1 MDSIFKILFC
11 FLFIVS
17 CGDEENRPNIIYF
30 LSDDLGYG
38 ELGAFGQEIIE
49 TPHIDKLAKSGMIF
63 SQHYSGSPVCAPS
76 RSVLMTGQHSGHT
89 HIRGNDEWK
98 ERGDVWNYEAVFKN
112 PLLEGQRPLLDS
124 IVTIAEILQSAG
136 YKTGTVG
143 KWGLGAPETD
153 GIPNKQGFDF
163 FYGYNCQRQAH
174 TLYPMHL
181 WKNKEKHLLENK
193 LVPPHSGLINGAN
206 PNDPSSYKD
215 FTLNDYAPELMHREA
230 LQFIER
236 NKKVPFFLFY
246 ASPLPHVPLQAPQ
259 RWVEYYQKIFGE
271 EEPYTGKSYFPN
283 LTPRATYAA
292 MISYLDEQ
300 VGDVVAKLQEL
311 GIYNNTLIIFS
322 SDNGPTYTG
331 GADTPFFDS
340 AKPFRSDKG
349 WAKGYLHEGGIRV
362 PMVASWQ
369 GNILPNS
376 ISDHLSGFYDVMP
389 TICDILDIPT
399 PDHTDGIS
407 FLPILLNNEQKKK
420 HEYLYWEFPGYN
432 GQQAV
437 RLGKWKG
444 IRKNIFEGNLIVEL
458 YDLNNDIM
466 EQNNIASQYPEV
478 IKRIEKIMKL
488 EHIPSTLEQFKFV
501 QLGDN

>member
-30 LSDDLGYG
+30 LADDLGYG

-193 LVPPHSGLINGAN
+193 MISPHSGLINGAN

-236 NKKVPFFLFY
+236 NNKVPFFLFY

-259 RWVEYYQKIFGE
+259 RWEEYYQKIFGE

-300 VGDVVAKLQEL
+300 VGDVVAKLQDL
-311 GIYNNTLIIFS
+311 GIYKNTLIIFS

-389 TICDILDIPT
+389 TICDILDLPT

>member
-1 MDSIFKILFC
+1 
-11 FLFIVS
+11 
-17 CGDEENRPNIIYF
+17 
-30 LSDDLGYG
+30 
-38 ELGAFGQEIIE
+38 
-49 TPHIDKLAKSGMIF
+49 
-63 SQHYSGSPVCAPS
+63 
-76 RSVLMTGQHSGHT
+76 
-89 HIRGNDEWK
+89 
-98 ERGDVWNYEAVFKN
+98 
-112 PLLEGQRPLLDS
+112 
-124 IVTIAEILQSAG
+124 
-136 YKTGTVG
+136 
-143 KWGLGAPETD
+143 
-153 GIPNKQGFDF
+153 
-163 FYGYNCQRQAH
+163 
-174 TLYPMHL
+174 MHL

-193 LVPPHSGLINGAN
+193 MISPHSGLINGAN

-230 LQFIER
+230 LRFIDR
-236 NKKVPFFLFY
+236 NNKVPFFLFY

-271 EEPYTGKSYFPN
+271 EKPYTGKSYFPN

-300 VGDVVAKLQEL
+300 VGDVVAKLQDL
-311 GIYNNTLIIFS
+311 GIYKNTLIIFS

-389 TICDILDIPT
+389 TICDILDLPT

>member
-17 CGDEENRPNIIYF
+17 CGDKENRPNIIYF
-30 LSDDLGYG
+30 LADDLGYG

-89 HIRGNDEWK
+89 YIRGNDEWK

-193 LVPPHSGLINGAN
+193 MISPHSGLINGAH

-236 NKKVPFFLFY
+236 NNKVPFFLFY

-300 VGDVVAKLQEL
+300 VGDVVAKLQDL
-311 GIYNNTLIIFS
+311 GIYKNTLIIFS
-322 SDNGPTYTG
+322 SDNGPSYTG

-389 TICDILDIPT
+389 TICDILDLPT

>member
-30 LSDDLGYG
+30 LADDLGYG

-193 LVPPHSGLINGAN
+193 MISPHSGLINGAN

-230 LQFIER
+230 LRFIDR
-236 NKKVPFFLFY
+236 NNKVPFFLFY

-300 VGDVVAKLQEL
+300 VGDVVAKLQDL
-311 GIYNNTLIIFS
+311 GIYKNTLIIFS

-389 TICDILDIPT
+389 TICDILDLPT

>member
-30 LSDDLGYG
+30 LADDLGYG

-193 LVPPHSGLINGAN
+193 MISPHSGLINGAN

-230 LQFIER
+230 LRFIDR
-236 NKKVPFFLFY
+236 NNKVPFFLFY

-300 VGDVVAKLQEL
+300 VGDVVAKLQDL
-311 GIYNNTLIIFS
+311 GIYKNTLIIFS

-331 GADTPFFDS
+331 GADTPYFDS

-389 TICDILDIPT
+389 TICDILDLPT

-478 IKRIEKIMKL
+478 IKRIENIMKL

>member
-1 MDSIFKILFC
+1 MDSVFKILFF

-17 CGDEENRPNIIYF
+17 CGDVENRPNIIYF
-30 LSDDLGYG
+30 LADDLGYG
-38 ELGAFGQEIIE
+38 ELGVFGQEIIE

-193 LVPPHSGLINGAN
+193 MISPHSGLINGAN

-230 LQFIER
+230 LRFIDR
-236 NKKVPFFLFY
+236 NNKVPFFLFY

-300 VGDVVAKLQEL
+300 VGDVVAKLQDL
-311 GIYNNTLIIFS
+311 GIYKNTLIIFS

-389 TICDILDIPT
+389 TICDILDLPT

-407 FLPILLNNEQKKK
+407 FLPILLNNKQKKK

>member
-1 MDSIFKILFC
+1 MDSVFKILFF

-17 CGDEENRPNIIYF
+17 CGDVENRPNIIYF
-30 LSDDLGYG
+30 LADDLGYG

-124 IVTIAEILQSAG
+124 IVTVAEILQSAG

-143 KWGLGAPETD
+143 KWGLGAPETE

-193 LVPPHSGLINGAN
+193 MISPHSGLINGAN

-215 FTLNDYAPELMHREA
+215 FTLNDYAPELMHSEA
-230 LQFIER
+230 LRFIDR
-236 NKKVPFFLFY
+236 NNKVPFFLFY

-300 VGDVVAKLQEL
+300 VGDVVAKLQDL
-311 GIYNNTLIIFS
+311 GIYKNTLIIFS

-331 GADTPFFDS
+331 GADTPYFDS

-389 TICDILDIPT
+389 TICDILDLPT

>member
-1 MDSIFKILFC
+1 MDSVFKILFC

-30 LSDDLGYG
+30 LADDLGYG

-193 LVPPHSGLINGAN
+193 MISPHSGLINGAH
-206 PNDPSSYKD
+206 PKDPSSYKD
-215 FTLNDYAPELMHREA
+215 FTLNDYAPELMHSEA
-230 LQFIER
+230 LRFIDR
-236 NKKVPFFLFY
+236 NNKVPFFLFY

-300 VGDVVAKLQEL
+300 VGDVVAKLQDL
-311 GIYNNTLIIFS
+311 GIYKNTLIIFS

-331 GADTPFFDS
+331 GADTPYFDS

>member
-1 MDSIFKILFC
+1 MDSVFKILFF

-17 CGDEENRPNIIYF
+17 CGDVENRPNIIYF
-30 LSDDLGYG
+30 LADDLGYG

-193 LVPPHSGLINGAN
+193 MISPHSGLINGAN

-215 FTLNDYAPELMHREA
+215 FTLNDYAPELMHSEA
-230 LQFIER
+230 LRFIDR
-236 NKKVPFFLFY
+236 NNKVPFFLFY

-300 VGDVVAKLQEL
+300 VGDVVAKLQDL
-311 GIYNNTLIIFS
+311 GIYKNTLIIFS

-331 GADTPFFDS
+331 GADTPYFDS

-389 TICDILDIPT
+389 TICDILDLPT

-478 IKRIEKIMKL
+478 IKRIQE
-488 EHIPSTLEQFKFV
+488 EV
-501 QLGDN
+501 W

>member
-30 LSDDLGYG
+30 LADDLGYG

-193 LVPPHSGLINGAN
+193 MISPHSGLINGAN

-215 FTLNDYAPELMHREA
+215 FTLNDYAPELMHSEA
-230 LQFIER
+230 LRFIDR
-236 NKKVPFFLFY
+236 NNKVPFFLFY

-300 VGDVVAKLQEL
+300 VGDVVAKLQDL
-311 GIYNNTLIIFS
+311 GIYKNTLIIFS

-331 GADTPFFDS
+331 GADTPYFDS

-362 PMVASWQ
+362 PMVASWY

-389 TICDILDIPT
+389 TICDILDLPT

-437 RLGKWKG
+437 RLGKGKG
-444 IRKNIFEGNLIVEL
+444 IRKNIFEGNLTVEL

>member
-30 LSDDLGYG
+30 LADDLGYG

-49 TPHIDKLAKSGMIF
+49 TPHIDKLAKNGMIF

-124 IVTIAEILQSAG
+124 IVTVAEILQSAG

-230 LQFIER
+230 LRFIDR
-236 NKKVPFFLFY
+236 NNKVPFFLFY

-300 VGDVVAKLQEL
+300 VGDVVAKLQDL
-311 GIYNNTLIIFS
+311 GIYKNTLIIFS

-389 TICDILDIPT
+389 TICDILDLPT

-437 RLGKWKG
+437 RLCKWKG

-478 IKRIEKIMKL
+478 IKRIENIMKL

>member
-1 MDSIFKILFC
+1 MDSVFKILFF

-17 CGDEENRPNIIYF
+17 CGDVENRPNIIYF
-30 LSDDLGYG
+30 LADDLGYG

-193 LVPPHSGLINGAN
+193 MISPHSGLINGAN

-300 VGDVVAKLQEL
+300 VGDVVAKLQDL
-311 GIYNNTLIIFS
+311 GIYKNTLIIFS

-331 GADTPFFDS
+331 GADTPYFDS